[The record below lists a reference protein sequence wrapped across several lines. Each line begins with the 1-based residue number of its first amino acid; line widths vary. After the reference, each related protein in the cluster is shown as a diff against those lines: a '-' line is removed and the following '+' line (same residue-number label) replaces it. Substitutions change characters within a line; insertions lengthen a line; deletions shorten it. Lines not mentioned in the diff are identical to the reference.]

1 MKKQWFT
8 ALAVLSCLC
17 MTACGGGETTTTPTK
32 APASSG
38 GSSST
43 ENTTEG
49 SSGTT
54 KEDVTVSEAPEA
66 TKAPEEVNPV
76 YEFTM
81 KLDGATYE
89 FPMKVSRF
97 ESKGWKC
104 KEDLSDEL
112 TPDDGTT
119 VWWEKDGVIYIV
131 DMYNASA
138 NTLPLSECV
147 VSGIRTEK
155 DNYAKDSI
163 PNIVL
168 PGDIKLGEV
177 TREDIVAAYG
187 EPGDVFESSE
197 DHYTMYY
204 DLERKQYVHLTL
216 ISGVLMEVEI
226 RNRVALEGAATE
238 VEVSYAI
245 PDMVENYTAP
255 TVAGDVYNMVVTID
269 SDSYEVPFPVA
280 ELLEDEFIL
289 LPEYWN
295 LVIPSDDSADV
306 MFRYGNITV
315 DCKVRNFAK
324 YATTVQNCFVT
335 EIAAEKYG
343 YLQPLKFS
351 VLGGIKLGMTE
362 SELEASLSGF
372 TYEKEKSTHTD
383 YVGNTYTIS
392 NPDHATQNY
401 FIMTDEDGVVN
412 FIRVSRY
419 DAPTY
424 GTGEAT
430 AKNFDIKNEP
440 VIPEDSIYAFWMNKD
455 GDEFR
460 LPMDFAEM
468 EKMGWVFEQ
477 DATAVLNPGE
487 EITTQTWKKENITM
501 YTMIYNPGETPAPV
515 SECQIVEIMVS
526 EAYSIE
532 LFTEYNGKFILPG
545 GIQLFAS
552 TEDDIIKAYG
562 EPSYYYESEIYYHLR
577 YFTGSGR
584 DADLYVDK
592 GTGKLNKV
600 EMSNK
605 ITWE

>member
-1 MKKQWFT
+1 MKKQWIAT
-8 ALAVLSCLC
+8 IAVISCLC
-17 MTACGGGETTTTPTK
+17 MAACGGGEG
-32 APASSG
+32 SG
-38 GSSST
+38 STSANTAGTSGTSSSAG
-43 ENTTEG
+43 TT
-49 SSGTT
+49 SGTAN
-54 KEDVTVSEAPEA
+54 EDVKTPEA
-66 TKAPEEVNPV
+66 TKAPEKVNPV
-76 YEFTM
+76 YKFEM
-81 KLDGATYE
+81 KLDGTTYK
-89 FPMKVSRF
+89 FPMEVSKF

-155 DNYAKDSI
+155 DNYGKDSI

-168 PGDIKLGEV
+168 PGDIKLGEA

-187 EPGDVFESSE
+187 EPSDVFESSE

-245 PDMVENYTAP
+245 PDIVENYKAP
-255 TVAGDVYNMVVTID
+255 TVAGDVNNMVVTID
-269 SDSYEVPFPVA
+269 KVSYEVPFPVA
-280 ELLEDEFIL
+280 ELLENEFIL

-306 MFRYGNITV
+306 MFRYGNIRV

-343 YLQPLKFS
+343 YLQPLNIS

-362 SELEASLSGF
+362 AELEVSLSGF

-392 NPDHATQNY
+392 NPDHATQSY
-401 FIMTDEDGVVN
+401 FIMTDVDGVVN
-412 FIRVSRY
+412 FIRVSKY

-440 VIPEDSIYAFWMNKD
+440 VIPEASIYAFWMNKD

-460 LPMDFAEM
+460 LPMAFAEM
-468 EKMGWVFEQ
+468 EKMGWAFEQ
-477 DATAVLNPGE
+477 DAAVMLNPGE
-487 EITTQTWKKENITM
+487 EITTQTWKKENITL
-501 YTMIYNPGETPAPV
+501 YTVIYNPGEAPAPV
-515 SECQIVEIMVS
+515 SACRIVEIMVS
-526 EAYSIE
+526 DAYSIE
-532 LFTEYNGKFILPG
+532 LFTEYNGTFILPG

-552 TEDDIIKAYG
+552 TKDDIIRAYG
-562 EPSYYYESEIYYHLR
+562 EPSYYYESDIYYHLR

-592 GTGKLNKV
+592 ETGKLNKV

>member
-1 MKKQWFT
+1 MKKQWI
-8 ALAVLSCLC
+8 AIAAVIGCLC
-17 MTACGGGETTTTPTK
+17 MAACGGGEGSGST
-32 APASSG
+32 SSG
-38 GSSST
+38 NTGSS
-43 ENTTEG
+43 ENIGTG
-49 SSGTT
+49 SSSGTT
-54 KEDVTVSEAPEA
+54 QEGTN
-66 TKAPEEVNPV
+66 TPEEVNPV
-76 YEFTM
+76 YKFEM
-81 KLDGATYE
+81 KLDGTTYE
-89 FPMKVSRF
+89 FPMKVSKF

-104 KEDLSDEL
+104 KENLSEEL
-112 TPDDGTT
+112 TPEDGTT
-119 VWWEKDGVIYIV
+119 IWWEKDGVIYIV

-138 NTLPLSECV
+138 NTVPLSECV

-155 DNYAKDSI
+155 DNYGKDSI

-168 PGDIKLGEV
+168 PGDIKLGEA
-177 TREDIVAAYG
+177 TREEIVAAYG

-197 DHYTMYY
+197 DYYTMYY

-226 RNRVALEGAATE
+226 RNRVAMKG
-238 VEVSYAI
+238 VGDEVSYAI
-245 PDMVENYTAP
+245 PDMVENYKAP

-269 SDSYEVPFPVA
+269 RVSYEVPFPVA
-280 ELLEDEFIL
+280 ELLENEFIL

-306 MFRYGNITV
+306 MFRYGNIRV

-335 EIAAEKYG
+335 EIVAEKYG
-343 YLQPLKFS
+343 YLQPLNIS

-362 SELEASLSGF
+362 AELEASLSGF

-392 NPDHATQNY
+392 NPDHATQSY
-401 FIMTDEDGVVN
+401 FIMTDVDGVVN

-430 AKNFDIKNEP
+430 AKKFDIKKEP
-440 VIPEDSIYAFWMNKD
+440 VIPNDSIYAFWMNKD

-460 LPMDFAEM
+460 LPIDFAKM

-487 EITTQTWKKENITM
+487 EITTQTWKKENITL
-501 YTMIYNPGETPAPV
+501 YTVIYNPGETPAPV

-526 EAYSIE
+526 DAYSIE

-562 EPSYYYESEIYYHLR
+562 EPSYYYESDIYYHLR
-577 YFTGSGR
+577 YFTGLGR

-592 GTGKLNKV
+592 ETGKLNKV